1 MEIPYV
7 PSPNNILSIMQWKKV
22 VQPVSVLYGWIV
34 VDSWESRKPS
44 ATKTGKP
51 PNSSSSRQSFY
62 PDLRRFIKKAW
73 WRDSAHD
80 HQLNHAQA
88 IEHTVVRLLDSQTE
102 CWLWASWAFKS
113 GVLFFSKNDN
123 WKCPVAGAT
132 EPGWK
137 NQPTKKHQKPIYIKA
152 LNHKKITHLKV
163 FAGLKR

>member
-22 VQPVSVLYGWIV
+22 VQPVSVLYWWIV
-34 VDSWESRKPS
+34 VDNWESRKPS
-44 ATKTGKP
+44 ASKTGKP

-80 HQLNHAQA
+80 HQLNHAQG

-102 CWLWASWAFKS
+102 CWLWASWIAFKS
-113 GVLFFSKNDN
+113 GVLFFSRDDN
-123 WKCPVAGAT
+123 RKCQRL
-132 EPGWK
+132 EPRSQTGK
-137 NQPTKKHQKPIYIKA
+137 TSQQKSIKSLYKSLKPQKKSPTSRF
-152 LNHKKITHLKV
+152 LRV
-163 FAGLKR
+163 